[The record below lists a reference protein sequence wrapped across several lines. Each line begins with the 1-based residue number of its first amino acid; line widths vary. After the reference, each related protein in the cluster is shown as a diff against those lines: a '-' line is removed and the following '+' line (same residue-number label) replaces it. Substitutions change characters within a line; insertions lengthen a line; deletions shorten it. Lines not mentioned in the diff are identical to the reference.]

1 MPVTVTVSQI
11 ARRLAMTVKADK
23 QLADILVRGEI
34 SNFLCHSKSGHI
46 YFSLKEGDCSIKA
59 VMFRSF
65 AEKLQFLPD
74 DGMSVIVR
82 ASVQLYERD
91 GACQLYVSEIQ
102 PDGVGSASLAFE
114 QLKQKLKDEGY
125 FEQKRPI
132 PSFPKKIC
140 VITSPSGAAI
150 QDIINVISRR
160 CPVVKLLRI
169 PARVQGEFAPM
180 SIAEAFERAQ
190 ETDADLIIFGRGGGS
205 AEDLSAFNTEI
216 VAKAIFDSGIPTI
229 SAVGHEIDFTIADF
243 VADLRAPTPSAAAE
257 LAVPDISVSDTAI
270 KELLGIIREKVLK
283 KIELSEF
290 QFEREVDRIELLSPV
305 AKLRMADDL
314 KKTLVAEIKAKSLRN
329 VETKSDEFES
339 AVALLEALA
348 PYNILKRGYAVVRR
362 NDIHIE
368 SVDKL
373 AEGDEVEIRMRDG
386 GFRAVIS
393 SFSEKTKGISD
404 DV

>member
-1 MPVTVTVSQI
+1 MPVTVTVSQV
-11 ARRLAMTVKADK
+11 ARRLSTTVKADK
-23 QLADILVRGEI
+23 QLADILVKGEI
-34 SNFLCHSKSGHI
+34 SNFICHSKSGHI
-46 YFSLKEGDCSIKA
+46 YFSLKEGDCSIKS

-65 AEKLQFLPD
+65 AEKLQFMPD

-102 PDGVGSASLAFE
+102 PDGVGAAGLAFE
-114 QLKQKLKDEGY
+114 QLKQRLKDEGY
-125 FEQKRPI
+125 FEQKRVI

-160 CPVVKLLRI
+160 CPVVKLLLI
-169 PARVQGEFAPM
+169 PALVQGELAPM
-180 SIAEAFERAQ
+180 SIAEAFEKAQ

-243 VADLRAPTPSAAAE
+243 VADMRAPTPSAAAE
-257 LAVPDISVSDTAI
+257 LAVPDISLSDIAI
-270 KELLGIIREKVLK
+270 KELLGLIREKLSK
-283 KIELSEF
+283 KIDVHELEL
-290 QFEREVDRIELLSPV
+290 ERLVGKIDAFPPSKRLDLAEKNINTLFSDIRARAFRAVTAKEKELQSS
-305 AKLRMADDL
+305 K
-314 KKTLVAEIKAKSLRN
+314 N
-329 VETKSDEFES
+329 
-339 AVALLEALA
+339 LLEALA
-348 PYNILKRGYAVVRR
+348 PYNILKRGYAAVCK
-362 NDIHIE
+362 NGLHID

-373 AEGDEVEIRMRDG
+373 SVGDELEIKMSDG
-386 GFRAVIS
+386 GFRAVVS
-393 SFSEKTKGISD
+393 SLDNDTKG
-404 DV
+404 V